1 MANIIRWNPLREMAA
16 MQNAMDR
23 LFDETWRNW
32 PSYFGETAT
41 GANTLA
47 LDVHENDNQYI
58 VTTTLPG
65 VQAENVNV
73 KLHNDLLTIEGEI
86 PQHTV
91 ENARSLLQERVYGR
105 FSRTLRLPQ
114 PVNRDA
120 VEANFE
126 NGVLTLTLTKAEE
139 AQPRQIPVK
148 VQGNGQKS

>member
-23 LFDETWRNW
+23 LFDETWRTW
-32 PSYFGETAT
+32 QPVYGET
-41 GANTLA
+41 GANALA
-47 LDVHENDNQYI
+47 LDVHENDNAYI
-58 VTTTLPG
+58 VTTALPG

-86 PQHTV
+86 PQHEV
-91 ENARSLLQERVYGR
+91 ENAHSLMQERVYGR

-126 NGVLTLTLTKAEE
+126 NGILTLTLPKSEE
-139 AQPRQIPVK
+139 AQPRQIEVK
-148 VQGNGQKS
+148 TNGKKS

>member
-23 LFDETWRNW
+23 LFDETWRSW
-32 PSYFGETAT
+32 PSQYGEMT
-41 GANTLA
+41 GGNALA
-47 LDVHENDNQYI
+47 LDVHENDNNYV
-58 VTTTLPG
+58 VTTALPG

-86 PQHTV
+86 PQHEV
-91 ENARSLLQERVYGR
+91 ENARSLMQERVYGR

-126 NGVLTLTLTKAEE
+126 NGILTLTLPKSEQ

-148 VQGNGQKS
+148 ANGKHN

>member
-23 LFDETWRNW
+23 LFDETWRTW
-32 PSYFGETAT
+32 QPTYSET
-41 GANTLA
+41 GASALA
-47 LDVHENDNQYI
+47 LDVHENDGEYI
-58 VTTTLPG
+58 VTTALPG
-65 VQAENVNV
+65 VQGDNINI

-86 PQHTV
+86 PQHIV
-91 ENARSLLQERVYGR
+91 ENAHALMQERVYGR
-105 FSRTLRLPQ
+105 YSRTIRLPQ

-126 NGVLTLTLTKAEE
+126 NGILTLHLPKAEE

-148 VQGNGQKS
+148 VQSNGN

>member
-23 LFDETWRNW
+23 LFDEAWRNW
-32 PSYFGETAT
+32 PSYFGETGT
-41 GANTLA
+41 GAGTLA
-47 LDVHENDNQYI
+47 VDVFENDSQYI
-58 VTTTLPG
+58 VTAALPG
-65 VQAENVNV
+65 VQAEQVNV

-91 ENARSLLQERVYGR
+91 ENARPLLQERVYGR
-105 FSRTLRLPQ
+105 FSRTLRLSQ

-120 VEANFE
+120 VEATFE
-126 NGVLTLTLTKAEE
+126 NGVLTLTLPKSEE

-148 VQGNGQKS
+148 VQRNGKSS

>member
-23 LFDETWRNW
+23 LFDETWRTW
-32 PSYFGETAT
+32 QPVYGET
-41 GANTLA
+41 GANALA
-47 LDVHENDNQYI
+47 LDVHENDNAYV
-58 VTTTLPG
+58 VTTALPG

-73 KLHNDLLTIEGEI
+73 KLHNDMLTIEGEI

-91 ENARSLLQERVYGR
+91 ENANALMQERVYGR

-120 VEANFE
+120 VEANFD
-126 NGVLTLTLTKAEE
+126 NGILTLTLTKAEE
-139 AQPRQIPVK
+139 AQPRQIEVK
-148 VQGNGQKS
+148 TNGKKS

>member
-1 MANIIRWNPLREMAA
+1 MATIIRWNPLREMAA

-32 PSYFGETAT
+32 PSQYGDVT
-41 GANTLA
+41 GANALA
-47 LDVHENDNQYI
+47 LDVHEDDNAYT
-58 VTTTLPG
+58 VTTALPG

-86 PQHTV
+86 PQHEV
-91 ENARSLLQERVYGR
+91 ENVRSLMQERVYGR
-105 FSRTLRLPQ
+105 FSRTIRLPQ

-120 VEANFE
+120 VEANFD
-126 NGVLTLTLTKAEE
+126 NGILTLTLPKAEE

-148 VQGNGQKS
+148 VQGNGKKS